1 MENMAPLVKR
11 LIKSPVGKYSAVNGV
26 TKLIPFVVSVVLAS
40 LMVPSQYGTVALVVV
55 VASVVASLTNYGFS
69 AMVARESHLCSRQEF
84 GELMSSSWIVS
95 ILMLTLVLAGVIFF
109 EQLLSWTGL
118 EYELL
123 VCGVFLGFLLGR
135 VDLVSKYLVAQQKI
149 RDFSV
154 LELCK
159 AGATALISV
168 VLVYVFLDNA
178 VLARISGLLV
188 GAVVAFFLACYIVGR
203 RVIYLRPSK
212 KNIDHIF
219 AYGTNVLPQM
229 VANWIKLGAD
239 KVVIGAA
246 IGLDVLGAYSFM
258 FSVCSLFMVFGA
270 ALNSAFIGPC
280 MSMYK
285 AGDLK
290 GVANL
295 RRRYMMISSV
305 LVIIC
310 AASVALLS
318 VVYWPDGY
326 ALSETVVA
334 LLMLSFWAQV
344 IYLLYVKYFM
354 YSLKMAELSYMN
366 LLATLFYL
374 FILIFGLSDNLT
386 YVAFCFFIYNFLMAF
401 YVMFRVTLLEKR
413 LVKL

>member
-1 MENMAPLVKR
+1 MA
-11 LIKSPVGKYSAVNGV
+11 
-26 TKLIPFVVSVVLAS
+26 
-40 LMVPSQYGTVALVVV
+40 PSQYGTVSLVI
-55 VASVVASLTNYGFS
+55 VASSVVGSLTNYGFGV
-69 AMVARESHLCSRQEF
+69 MVARESHLCSRQEF
-84 GELMSSSWIVS
+84 GQLMSSSWMVS
-95 ILMLTLVLAGVIFF
+95 IIMLTLVLSGVVLC
-109 EQLLSWTGL
+109 EQSLNGIGL
-118 EYELL
+118 KQELL

-149 RDFSV
+149 RDFAV

-168 VLVYVFLDNA
+168 VLVYAFLDSA

-188 GAVVAFFLACYIVGR
+188 GAVVAFFLACYIFGR

-212 KNIDHIF
+212 RKIRRILS
-219 AYGTNVLPQM
+219 YGTNVLPQM

-239 KVVIGAA
+239 KIVVGAV
-246 IGLDVLGAYSFM
+246 IGLDMLGAYSFT
-258 FSVCSLFMVFGA
+258 FLICSLFMVFGA

-285 AGDLK
+285 ADDYK

-295 RRRYMMISSV
+295 RRRYILISSV
-305 LVIIC
+305 LAVIC
-310 AASVALLS
+310 SVVVALLS

-326 ALSETVVA
+326 ALSEAVVA

-344 IYLLYVKYFM
+344 IYLLYMKYFM
-354 YSLKMAELSYMN
+354 YSLKMAELSCMN

-374 FILIFGLSDNLT
+374 YILIFGLSDDLT

-401 YVMFRVTLLEKR
+401 YVMFRVTILERR